1 MYVKKP
7 DKGQTSQSA
16 PYPAVV
22 STNNSPSERTFE
34 IIAWGVSKC
43 QWIFVQQKISKEVV
57 RTPQLELFKFVLGIV
72 RDRYNIVLELFQVTS
87 HFLLFRHLYLFLF
100 IVR

>member
-22 STNNSPSERTFE
+22 SLNNPPSERSGSTGTAKSHVF
-34 IIAWGVSKC
+34 
-43 QWIFVQQKISKEVV
+43 
-57 RTPQLELFKFVLGIV
+57 RPQNRGI
-72 RDRYNIVLELFQVTS
+72 RAENLTEQSGRQEKTRGGNASAAGLSLKACMDGDSRVTGW
-87 HFLLFRHLYLFLF
+87 
-100 IVR
+100 

>member
-22 STNNSPSERTFE
+22 SLNNAPAAQSYSAGKGCFQDTF
-34 IIAWGVSKC
+34 C
-43 QWIFVQQKISKEVV
+43 F
-57 RTPQLELFKFVLGIV
+57 LNLGS
-72 RDRYNIVLELFQVTS
+72 Q
-87 HFLLFRHLYLFLF
+87 
-100 IVR
+100 

>member
-34 IIAWGVSKC
+34 IIAWV
-43 QWIFVQQKISKEVV
+43 
-57 RTPQLELFKFVLGIV
+57 
-72 RDRYNIVLELFQVTS
+72 
-87 HFLLFRHLYLFLF
+87 
-100 IVR
+100 